1 MNYFYIV
8 IIVIVIFIIFLA
20 LSMYDESHTYDLKLN
35 LKKDDNGNYYFYTN
49 VYIWQRNKLK
59 QLKSA
64 YRQGTIIKSDYDNSN
79 YIVKNIDP
87 VKNSIIIINVDP
99 YIGPCTFKICIYDH
113 EPFEIDSKSLLEIQN
128 LQKEISTNHKNYES
142 DCDYKDT
149 IETLDKIKESKN
161 VQTIK
166 LEKLLQFIKKYE
178 TLFNISSSL
187 IQTLLSILSL
197 INS

>member
-1 MNYFYIV
+1 MNYFRIFIIV
-8 IIVIVIFIIFLA
+8 IIVIVIFLA

-35 LKKDDNGNYYFYTN
+35 FKKDDNGNYYFYTN

-59 QLKSA
+59 QLKST
-64 YRQGTIIKSDYDNSN
+64 YRQGTIIKRDYDNSN

-99 YIGPCTFKICIYDH
+99 YIGPCTFKIFIYDH

-149 IETLDKIKESKN
+149 IETLDKIKENKN

-166 LEKLLQFIKKYE
+166 LKKLLQFIEKYE
-178 TLFNISSSL
+178 TLFNISNTL
-187 IQTLLSILSL
+187 IQTLISILSL